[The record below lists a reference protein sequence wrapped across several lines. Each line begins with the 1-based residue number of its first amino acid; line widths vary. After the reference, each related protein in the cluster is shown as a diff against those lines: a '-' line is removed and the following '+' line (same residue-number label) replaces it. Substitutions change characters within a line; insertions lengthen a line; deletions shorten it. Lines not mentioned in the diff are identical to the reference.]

1 MTLAAAARSR
11 SVAATRRTSI
21 WEVLCCGGAELL
33 GCGDVQKV
41 GNSGAMDVSMES
53 LACTEGDIVEVDG

>member
-1 MTLAAAARSR
+1 
-11 SVAATRRTSI
+11 
-21 WEVLCCGGAELL
+21 VLCCGGAELL